1 MAEEA
6 QPGRGKK
13 AADQRD
19 AQQKLQEP
27 LGSREALT
35 GKLALNGEVNN
46 WEALGRGTP

>member
-13 AADQRD
+13 ATAQRD
-19 AQQKLQEP
+19 AQQQLQEP

-35 GKLALNGEVNN
+35 GKLAPNGKVNN
-46 WEALGRGTP
+46 WGALGRGTP